1 MPVVLPLIPN
11 RAGCLLVAVVFA
23 APLAVPAQ
31 SYQQDAAG
39 PTLVITKAGLD
50 VGKSFLQN
58 GDAEGA
64 KYAVEFA
71 SKNFAAGLQAL
82 RAYDSETTDRI
93 QLDLL
98 NLPSAISGHPTSE
111 AVLLVDSASFM
122 MSGYDISED
131 RSDIGVVE
139 LLTAADDQYVHA
151 IDQDNPTAYEI
162 SKVLFREAKAAFE
175 RTADLTV
182 MKDLEQQS
190 FFNDLERAVESK
202 ESFLTV
208 GTLVGAIQRDLLG
221 TETITHDQ
229 EALYD
234 KVRALYAQLLEA
246 LDAGDYVAA
255 EELAIEAYLDNFEY
269 LEPTLEMADA
279 EFMYALEIDMRE
291 DLRTM
296 IQNRQD
302 PQLIRDFLVGSILPD
317 LDAGQEMT
325 VEYLQ
330 SVADETATPF
340 ERGRGAPTGSQQAET
355 YFIRATLQELLA
367 HYERGDHNSA
377 YAAART
383 AYLDSYEYVE
393 MPLGPAN
400 SDFAL
405 EVESGF
411 AELRNLIRQQADVA
425 QVREVIAGLE
435 RNLDESERLTTTNGE
450 AAPLIDAFAS
460 FAAVFGEGLG
470 AVLILGAVML
480 YFEAS
485 RNSRL
490 NPYVYYG
497 MVAGVMAAGIMWVMA
512 SYVTEIFGADRQLI
526 DMFVTLSAIGI
537 LICAMFCILDKIEHK
552 RWTGFVRAKIWQ
564 WTAFG
569 NVS

>member
-23 APLAVPAQ
+23 ALLAVPAQ

-39 PTLVITKAGLD
+39 PTLIITKAGLD

-190 FFNDLERAVESK
+190 FFNDLERAVENK
-202 ESFLTV
+202 DSFLTV

-302 PQLIRDFLVGSILPD
+302 PQLIRDFLVGSILLD
-317 LDAGQEMT
+317 LDAGQAMT

-340 ERGRGAPTGSQQAET
+340 ERGRGDAVEGQQAET
-355 YFIRATLQELLA
+355 DFIRATLQELLA

-400 SDFAL
+400 PDFTL

-435 RNLDESERLTTTNGE
+435 RNLDGPERLATNNGE
-450 AAPLIDAFAS
+450 AATPIDAFAS

-537 LICAMFCILDKIEHK
+537 LICAMFWMLNKIGHK
-552 RWTGFVRAKIWQ
+552 EWVGFVKAKIWQ
-564 WTAFG
+564 WTAL
-569 NVS
+569 

>member
-190 FFNDLERAVESK
+190 FFNDLERAVENK

-340 ERGRGAPTGSQQAET
+340 ERGRGDPTGSQQAET

-405 EVESGF
+405 EVESQF